1 MRTAPQVL
9 RLFATRAREGRLV
22 TFQDVARELDI
33 TDQAAV
39 DTLTRLWR
47 QRVIT
52 ALGPRPRGHTW
63 SPEPGERVGTL
74 RFRLAP
80 RGEERLQWWAEKARK
95 KAGDRWPF

>member
-1 MRTAPQVL
+1 MRTAPHVL
-9 RLFATRAREGRLV
+9 RLFAARAREGRLV

-33 TDQAAV
+33 TEQAAV

-52 ALGPRPRGHTW
+52 AFGPRPRRHKW
-63 SPEPGERVGTL
+63 SPDPGERVGTL

-80 RGEERLQWWAEKARK
+80 RGDERLRWWAEKARK
-95 KAGDRWPF
+95 KTGDRWPL